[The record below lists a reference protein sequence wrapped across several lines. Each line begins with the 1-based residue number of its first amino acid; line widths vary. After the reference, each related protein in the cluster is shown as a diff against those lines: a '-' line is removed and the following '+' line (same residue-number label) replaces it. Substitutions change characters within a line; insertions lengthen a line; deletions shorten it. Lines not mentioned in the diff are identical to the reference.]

1 MKGHGNTR
9 GVRGELPVAGAG
21 TVTSGSHASSAGT
34 SKRKL
39 SGRTSPGQAL
49 SGWTLSG
56 GQSEDAW
63 GMRRS
68 IED

>member
-1 MKGHGNTR
+1 MKAHGNPR
-9 GVRGELPVAGAG
+9 GVRAALLVAGAG
-21 TVTSGSHASSAGT
+21 IVTSGSDASSAGT
-34 SKRKL
+34 SKRTL
-39 SGRTSPGQAL
+39 SGWTLPGQAL
-49 SGWTLSG
+49 SEWALPG